1 MTIKVSQSS
10 TGSIG
15 VKLKTASKLNVSV
28 SSEASSVAGGN
39 LSSLDDVDVSGVSD
53 KFVIMYNATT
63 AKFTAVNPDEVLSA
77 ASNTETTSVG
87 LPQNFIDTLDVDL
100 DDKIDLDAGSF

>member
-28 SSEASSVAGGN
+28 SSEASTVAGN

-77 ASNTETTSVG
+77 ACIYRINNIRDF
-87 LPQNFIDTLDVDL
+87 LKTLL
-100 DDKIDLDAGSF
+100 TH

>member
-28 SSEASSVAGGN
+28 SSEAGSVAGN

-77 ASNTETTSVG
+77 AATTINE

-100 DDKIDLDAGSF
+100 DDKIDVDAGGF

>member
-28 SSEASSVAGGN
+28 SSEASSVAGN
-39 LSSLDDVDVSGVSD
+39 LSSLDDVDVTGVGD

-63 AKFTAVNPDEVLSA
+63 SKYTAVNPDAVLSA
-77 ASNTETTSVG
+77 AAVTETTAV
-87 LPQNFIDTLDVDL
+87 
-100 DDKIDLDAGSF
+100 

>member
-28 SSEASSVAGGN
+28 SSEASSVAGN
-39 LSSLDDVDVSGVSD
+39 LSSLDDVDVTGVGD

-63 AKFTAVNPDEVLSA
+63 GKYTAVNPDEVLSA
-77 ASNTETTSVG
+77 AAVTETTSVG

-100 DDKIDLDAGSF
+100 DDKIDLDAGGF